1 MNRTFILL
9 ALAVLAV
16 SLATAQDTSSLK
28 PPKGAQLAIIVFE
41 DLQCPQCGRSNPLLE
56 QASKTYKIPLV
67 RYDFP
72 LPMHNW
78 SYNAALIARYFDTQ
92 SQKLGDDFRDYVF
105 AHQLEIFPYNL
116 RSIAEKFAADHKVS
130 LPFAI
135 DPQGELAAKITADKN
150 LGQRVGIN
158 HTPTIYLVSS
168 KPQGPSI
175 MEVKDNNQ
183 LFQMIDAMKRD

>member
-1 MNRTFILL
+1 MSRTLILL
-9 ALAVLAV
+9 AAALLAA
-16 SLATAQDTSSLK
+16 SLATAQDASSLK

-78 SYNAALIARYFDTQ
+78 SYDAALIARYFDTQ

-116 RSIAEKFAADHKVS
+116 RGIAEKFAADHKVT

-168 KPQGPSI
+168 KPQGTPI

-183 LFQMIDAMKRD
+183 LFQMIDAMKRQ